1 MTPKEFFED
10 SLTNRF
16 SSDPEKTKAVGAIYQ
31 FDITGD
37 DGGTWTLDFPE
48 AKVVTGPADNAQCTI
63 TVSDSDFVDIIGKK
77 LNAQMA
83 FLQGRLKISGD
94 MSLALKLGQVL
105 SA

>member
-16 SSDPEKTKAVGAIYQ
+16 STDPEKTKAVGAIYQ

-63 TVSDSDFVDIIGKK
+63 TVSDQDFVDIIGK
-77 LNAQMA
+77 NSTHRWHFFRAA
-83 FLQGRLKISGD
+83 
-94 MSLALKLGQVL
+94 
-105 SA
+105 